1 MNAMP
6 GGDFLDA
13 NVILY
18 AFDDDLAKRAVA
30 EDILESAD
38 AANTCISF
46 QVLQEVLNVLSR
58 RTEASSTELATLPVL
73 EAILLP
79 LCRLHPSEA
88 LYRRALSLRQ
98 RYQFSFF
105 DSLIIAAALEA
116 GCERLLS
123 EDMQHGQRIEGL
135 LIENPFH
142 A

>member
-1 MNAMP
+1 MP

-18 AFDDDLAKRAVA
+18 AFDDDLVKRAIA
-30 EDILESAD
+30 EDILQDAE

-46 QVLQEVLNVLSR
+46 QVVQDVLNALSR
-58 RTEASSTELATLPVL
+58 RSDASKTESATLPLFEAVL
-73 EAILLP
+73 RP
-79 LCRLHPSEA
+79 LWRVYPTED

-98 RYQFSFF
+98 RYQYTYY
-105 DSLIIAAALEA
+105 DSLIIAAALES
-116 GCERLLS
+116 GCDRLLS

-135 LIENPFH
+135 VIENPFH